1 MKRISRQTDDTKQA
15 CQAFTRS
22 LLRPVERRA
31 LGIGVDEN
39 DALSSPS
46 PFAGQVQRERRL
58 ADAALL
64 IEERDD
70 HDAPPR
76 RRGVPSAGVASRL
89 PGWTTPCPGS
99 DVELRVPPSAQ
110 AWRSPGASPS
120 RPSAF
125 D

>member
-1 MKRISRQTDDTKQA
+1 MKRIPRQTDDTKQA

-39 DALSSPS
+39 DALSSSS
-46 PFAGQVQRERRL
+46 PFTGQVQRERRL
-58 ADAALL
+58 ADATLL

-76 RRGVPSAGVASRL
+76 RTGILPAGVVCRFA
-89 PGWTTPCPGS
+89 GWTTPWPGS
-99 DVELRVPPSAQ
+99 DVDCRVP
-110 AWRSPGASPS
+110 RSDRKSTRLNS
-120 RPSAF
+120 SH
-125 D
+125 

>member
-1 MKRISRQTDDTKQA
+1 MKRIPRQTDDTKQA

-31 LGIGVDEN
+31 LGIGLDEN

-64 IEERDD
+64 LAERADP
-70 HDAPPR
+70 DAPPR
-76 RRGVPSAGVASRL
+76 RRGVPSARGASRL
-89 PGWTTPCPGS
+89 AGWATPWPGT
-99 DVELRVPPSAQ
+99 R
-110 AWRSPGASPS
+110 
-120 RPSAF
+120 
-125 D
+125 